1 MELASW
7 SERRAALRV
16 PVRGGAV
23 FFAEDGAM
31 HGTIENLSTSGAL
44 VTIAAPPGDD
54 PLDLELKLGIE
65 AGWVSARAVRVE
77 RVARRYRVAVAFDDL
92 APPVRAAI
100 EATIAAALRA
110 ARRRPI
116 LVIDDR
122 IPRRHE
128 LATRLAAR
136 GMTPLAPRTPLE
148 AIDLLARTQLHVS
161 VCLLAAS
168 FGQTMEELGAVVSDS
183 FPWVSI
189 AAISDDLEA
198 SVDRAIDAWSGSD
211 VARLSHAIA

>member
-1 MELASW
+1 MDLASW

-31 HGTIENLSTSGAL
+31 HGTIENLSCSGAL
-44 VTIAAPPGDD
+44 VTVAGVPFDEN
-54 PLDLELKLGIE
+54 LDVELKLGIE
-65 AGWVSARAVRVE
+65 AGWVSAHAVRVE
-77 RVARRYRVAVAFDDL
+77 RGGRRFRVAVAFDEV
-92 APPVRAAI
+92 APAVRAAI

-148 AIDLLARTQLHVS
+148 AMDLLARAQLHVS

-168 FGQTMEELGAVVSDS
+168 FGQTAEELGAVVSDS

-198 SVDRAIDAWSGSD
+198 TVDRAIDAWSGTD
-211 VARLSHAIA
+211 VARLPHAIA

>member
-1 MELASW
+1 M
-7 SERRAALRV
+7 
-16 PVRGGAV
+16 
-23 FFAEDGAM
+23 
-31 HGTIENLSTSGAL
+31 
-44 VTIAAPPGDD
+44 
-54 PLDLELKLGIE
+54 
-65 AGWVSARAVRVE
+65 
-77 RVARRYRVAVAFDDL
+77 
-92 APPVRAAI
+92 
-100 EATIAAALRA
+100 
-110 ARRRPI
+110 
-116 LVIDDR
+116 IDDR

-198 SVDRAIDAWSGSD
+198 RGGRAGDAWCGRD
-211 VARLSHAIA
+211 GARRGHASA